1 MAKDDAGSAV
11 ETPPAKGADAG
22 APAAKPDAGTPA
34 KEAAPKS
41 SGNKWTDMMDQD
53 IPALGKSK
61 VGELAGDD
69 EKLEA
74 DKGKAEK
81 PAKGKP
87 AKAADAGEDEEPEEK
102 GKKPPAEAED
112 EDEEQE
118 EDKGKKGEEDE
129 DEQPEKG
136 AGRYTVVAGDGSE
149 FEFEALPKGAKI
161 VFKAGGKKVEVTSLD
176 DLVGL
181 AQQVP
186 GLRQMESS
194 YQGKLKATSKQVT
207 ALTARLTAA
216 DQAFREILEDD
227 EKLEAYRAR
236 AAKLKDPEYRDGLEA
251 KRKLAQKEEAE
262 SEEGEVV
269 LQQVT
274 DEFWGEAK
282 NQFETKLPDFPA
294 LDAEDYPDVVRTFWG
309 NFTEHRNELLQQ
321 ALAEAGTE
329 ELSKAQL
336 EEVDEDAIAW
346 LTEDNFEAAMKA
358 LHTKLERRS
367 GRTGGGNGRRKAA
380 TQEEADAA
388 EADRHNKH
396 VDDKLR
402 QRDTRT
408 LKGKGAPPGR
418 GGERETRPTTW
429 ADHMSGIHEEFDKA
443 KKPAVTE

>member
-34 KEAAPKS
+34 KDAPPKS
-41 SGNKWTDMMDQD
+41 SGNKWTDMMAQD

-61 VGELAGDD
+61 VGELSGDD
-69 EKLEA
+69 DKLEA
-74 DKGKAEK
+74 DKGEK
-81 PAKGKP
+81 PAKPAKP
-87 AKAADAGEDEEPEEK
+87 AKAADAGEVEDEEPEEK
-102 GKKPPAEAED
+102 GKKPPAEGED
-112 EDEEQE
+112 EDEETDE
-118 EDKGKKGEEDE
+118 EKGKTGE

-136 AGRYTVVAGDGSE
+136 AGRYTVVAGDGAE

-194 YQGKLKATSKQVT
+194 YQTKLKATGKQVT

-216 DQAFREILEDD
+216 DQAFRDILEDD

-274 DEFWGEAK
+274 DEFWGEAQK
-282 NQFETKLPDFPA
+282 QFETKLPDFPS
-294 LDAEDYPDVVRTFWG
+294 LDAEDYPDVVRAFWG
-309 NFTEHRNELLQQ
+309 NFTDHRNELLQE

-329 ELSKAQL
+329 ELTKAQL
-336 EEVDEDAIAW
+336 EEVDEDAIRW

-388 EADRHNKH
+388 DAAAHNKH

-429 ADHMSGIHEEFDKA
+429 ADHMKGIHEEFDSA
-443 KKPAVTE
+443 KKPSVAD